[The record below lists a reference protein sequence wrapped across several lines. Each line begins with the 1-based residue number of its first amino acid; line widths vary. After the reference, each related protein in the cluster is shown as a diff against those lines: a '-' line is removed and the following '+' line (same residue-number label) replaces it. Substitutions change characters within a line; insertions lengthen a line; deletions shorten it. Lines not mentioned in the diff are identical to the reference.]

1 MIHHA
6 MVVSLDATK
15 EYMWVDCQFVI
26 FSSWKIWLWGEI
38 SRKSPSPQPVSVRSS
53 DYICGHSQ
61 VTEGCFPAFSHPSC
75 SHGLTV
81 GLLICVMEPAGWGET
96 LHLFPSGRSFH
107 LLIFTCLVYSQ
118 TPDLTAGFTFS
129 EIFPVTVSEV
139 MCIPN
144 NHLCH
149 SPSWFTLYPSPL
161 GMAIY
166 WLFPLTRRDFVHF
179 ITVFPTASTGP
190 GRQWVPKTLLI
201 QQPWKKLKK
210 QRRTGTRE
218 LNENRWVCHFFQ

>member
-38 SRKSPSPQPVSVRSS
+38 SRQSPSPQPVYRVLKAHLSVRST
-53 DYICGHSQ
+53 DYICRHSQ
-61 VTEGCFPAFSHPSC
+61 VTEGYFPGFAHPSC

-81 GLLICVMEPAGWGET
+81 ELLICVTELVGWEET

-107 LLIFTCLVYSQ
+107 LLIFTWMVYSQ
-118 TPDLTAGFTFS
+118 TLDLTSGFTFL

-139 MCIPN
+139 MYIPK
-144 NHLCH
+144 NHLCLLTQLIYFISLITMYGH
-149 SPSWFTLYPSPL
+149 LLSLSP
-161 GMAIY
+161 
-166 WLFPLTRRDFVHF
+166 
-179 ITVFPTASTGP
+179 
-190 GRQWVPKTLLI
+190 
-201 QQPWKKLKK
+201 
-210 QRRTGTRE
+210 
-218 LNENRWVCHFFQ
+218 N